1 MGPPSQREWSSLP
14 KGAFD
19 SHTRRIV
26 RGGAPLTK
34 EAVSR
39 KSGFGI
45 VIPGIASNL
54 VGVPLG
60 EARVRSVRWPRW
72 SRSPPTLDGNEQDAC
87 IWYACGFERA
97 ESEMR
102 NE

>member
-14 KGAFD
+14 KGASG

-26 RGGAPLTK
+26 RGGAPPTK

-45 VIPGIASNL
+45 GIPEIAAWLLS
-54 VGVPLG
+54 VPRRG
-60 EARVRSVRWPRW
+60 FGADRVRGVR
-72 SRSPPTLDGNEQDAC
+72 
-87 IWYACGFERA
+87 
-97 ESEMR
+97 
-102 NE
+102 